1 LLQLDFP
8 DIDNIGLW
16 DEIVSNKR
24 GIRKEN
30 LLLCRQQVLDRY
42 TFYQSHYESLEE
54 IAPLDAPH
62 WENIKE
68 DLQSCYGNNVAFDRA
83 RKVLLSVV
91 PKCPYCLIS
100 RPNTLDH
107 YFDKSDYPE
116 YSVFT
121 PNLIPCCSECNSLK
135 GTSLFDDSQ
144 QRQFIHFY
152 LDNIPDY
159 QYLFVRFIINPPES
173 IPQISVYLQFH
184 ENEQLEQQIRNHF
197 FKLGLL
203 KKYKN
208 MIADRLSIVI
218 EEIRIAK
225 NSGMAL
231 NRIREALT
239 IQYQA
244 LRNTYKNNYWET
256 CMYEG
261 LFKDEEILET
271 FFNSELS
278 KPFHRGTPAFV
289 LR

>member
-1 LLQLDFP
+1 MLQIDLP
-8 DIDNIGLW
+8 NIDNIRLW

-24 GIRKEN
+24 GIRKEK
-30 LLLCRQQVLDRY
+30 LLQCRQQVLNRY

-54 IAPLDAPH
+54 IAPLDALR

-83 RKVLLSVV
+83 RKTLLSIV
-91 PKCPYCLIS
+91 PKCPYCLLS

-159 QYLFVRFIINPPES
+159 QYLFVRF
-173 IPQISVYLQFH
+173 Y
-184 ENEQLEQQIRNHF
+184 
-197 FKLGLL
+197 
-203 KKYKN
+203 Y
-208 MIADRLSIVI
+208 
-218 EEIRIAK
+218 
-225 NSGMAL
+225 
-231 NRIREALT
+231 
-239 IQYQA
+239 
-244 LRNTYKNNYWET
+244 
-256 CMYEG
+256 
-261 LFKDEEILET
+261 
-271 FFNSELS
+271 
-278 KPFHRGTPAFV
+278 
-289 LR
+289 